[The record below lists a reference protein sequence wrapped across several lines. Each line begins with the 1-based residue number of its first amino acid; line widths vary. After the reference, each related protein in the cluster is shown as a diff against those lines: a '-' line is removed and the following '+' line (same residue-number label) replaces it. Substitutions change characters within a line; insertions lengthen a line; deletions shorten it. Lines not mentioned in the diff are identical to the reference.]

1 MTKKT
6 ASNKV
11 LWIFAIGQ
19 LGWSILSGI
28 IANWLVFFFQPTS
41 EEIARGQLEYIPQGA
56 FLGLTAIGMITAIGR
71 VFDAVTDPFIAGKS
85 DSLRHKWGR
94 RIPFLRFAAIPFGVV
109 TVLLFISPF
118 STGSKANVAVL
129 FVFAMLFYLCMTCY
143 CTPYNALIPELGS
156 TQNARINLSTF
167 ISVTYFFG
175 TAVAYLVPNIAGF
188 FMKAMTAEETINRFG
203 GSEAMREKIGEE
215 LAGQITSGALI
226 SYSNYSSAYRITI
239 GILAAVAIIAMLVP
253 AFLINE
259 NDYAD
264 TTPSKSTAFSS
275 LISTFKNKEF
285 RTFVFSDIL
294 YWIGL
299 TLFQTGLSFYITVL
313 LGLDSK
319 MTFPLFAVMTAMS
332 LACYPFVNIFSKK
345 MGKKKLTAF
354 AFLFF
359 SVTFLVTSASGII
372 PFPAKAYGVLIA
384 VLAAVPM
391 AILGILPQ
399 AVVADIS
406 EADKIDTG
414 ESRQGMFYAARTFA
428 FKLGQ
433 SVAMLL
439 FTSIALIGKS
449 IPKGETGY
457 GLGYRLTA
465 LIASVLCLLGGVIF
479 LRYNEKK
486 IISKIEEAHSDDKT

>member
-1 MTKKT
+1 MENKKVAT
-6 ASNKV
+6 NKI

-28 IANWLVFFFQPTS
+28 IANWLVFFYQPS
-41 EEIARGQLEYIPQGA
+41 QEELAKGQLLFIPKGT
-56 FLGLTAIGMITAIGR
+56 FIGLTAIGVITAFGR
-71 VFDAVTDPFIAGKS
+71 IFDAVTDPLIAGKS
-85 DSLRHKWGR
+85 DSLKHKLGR
-94 RIPFLRFAAIPFGVV
+94 RIPFMRFAAVPFGAV
-109 TVLLFISPF
+109 TVLMFISPF
-118 STGSKANVAVL
+118 SAGSSGNAVCL
-129 FVFAMLFYLCMTCY
+129 FIFAMMFYFCMTCY

-175 TAVAYLVPNIAGF
+175 TAIAYLVPNIAGMF
-188 FMKAMTAEETINRFG
+188 LESMGYAN
-203 GSEAMREKIGEE
+203 S
-215 LAGQITSGALI
+215 
-226 SYSNYSSAYRITI
+226 YRITI
-239 GILAAVAIIAMLVP
+239 AILAAVAVICMLVP

-259 NDYAD
+259 NEYAD
-264 TTPSKSTAFSS
+264 TTPSKSSAFSS
-275 LISTFKNKEF
+275 LLATFKNKDF
-285 RTFVFSDIL
+285 RVFVCSDIL

-313 LGLDSK
+313 LGLGSG
-319 MTFPLFAVMTAMS
+319 MTFPLFAIMTVVS
-332 LACYPFVNIFSKK
+332 LMFYPVVNILSKK
-345 MGKKKLTAF
+345 LGKKKLIAF

-359 SVTFLVTSASGII
+359 SFAFLVTAAAGLL
-372 PFPAKAYGVLIA
+372 PVPAIAYGVIIA
-384 VLAAVPM
+384 VLAAIPM

-406 EADKIDTG
+406 EADKLDTG

-433 SVAMLL
+433 SLAMLM
-439 FTSIALIGKS
+439 FTSISLINS
-449 IPKGETGY
+449 EIEKGQSGY

-465 LIASVLCLLGGVIF
+465 AIAAVLCLLGGIVF

-486 IISKIEEAHSDDKT
+486 VIDRIGEGQKNA

>member
-1 MTKKT
+1 MEKKIAT
-6 ASNKV
+6 NKI

-19 LGWSILSGI
+19 LGWSTLSGI
-28 IANWLVFFFQPTS
+28 VSNWLVFFFQPS
-41 EEIARGQLEYIPQGA
+41 AEELAKGQLEFIPQGTI
-56 FLGLTAIGMITAIGR
+56 LGLTAIGVITALGR
-71 VFDAVTDPFIAGKS
+71 IFDAVTDPFIAGKS
-85 DSLRHKWGR
+85 DSLKHKLGR
-94 RIPFLRFAAIPFGVV
+94 RIPFLRFAAVPFAAV
-109 TVLLFISPF
+109 TVLLFVSPF
-118 STGSKANVAVL
+118 EAGSKGNIAVL

-143 CTPYNALIPELGS
+143 CTPYNALIPELGR

-175 TAVAYLVPNIAGF
+175 TAIAYLVPNIAGF
-188 FMKAMTAEETINRFG
+188 FMSSLGYANSYRVTI
-203 GSEAMREKIGEE
+203 A
-215 LAGQITSGALI
+215 
-226 SYSNYSSAYRITI
+226 
-239 GILAAVAIIAMLVP
+239 ILAAFAAAAMLIP

-259 NDYAD
+259 NEYAD
-264 TTPSKSTAFSS
+264 TTPSTTDTFSS
-275 LISTFKNKEF
+275 LAATFRNKNF
-285 RTFVFSDIL
+285 RTFVCSDIL

-313 LGLDSK
+313 LGLDSG
-319 MTFPLFAVMTAMS
+319 MTFPLFAIMTVMS
-332 LACYPFVNIFSKK
+332 LVCYPVVNVLSKK

-359 SVTFLVTSASGII
+359 ALTFLVTSAAGLLPI
-372 PFPAKAYGVLIA
+372 PSLVYGVIIA

-406 EADKIDTG
+406 EADKAETG

-433 SVAMLL
+433 SIAMLL
-439 FTSIALIGKS
+439 FTSVALIGKDN
-449 IPKGETGY
+449 IKGEAGY

-465 LIASVLCLLGGVIF
+465 IIAAVLCLLGGLIF
-479 LRYNEKK
+479 LKYNEKQV
-486 IISKIEEAHSDDKT
+486 IAKIEEGNKNDEA

>member
-1 MTKKT
+1 MEKRKT

-19 LGWSILSGI
+19 LGWSLLSGI
-28 IANWLVFFFQPTS
+28 IANWLVFFYQPS
-41 EEIARGQLEYIPQGA
+41 QEELTKGQILFIPKGT
-56 FLGLTAIGMITAIGR
+56 FIGLTAIGVITAFGR
-71 VFDAVTDPFIAGKS
+71 IFDAVTDPLIAGKS
-85 DSLRHKWGR
+85 DTLKHKLGR
-94 RIPFLRFAAIPFGVV
+94 RIPFMRFAAIPFGVV
-109 TVLLFISPF
+109 TVLMFISPF
-118 STGSKANVAVL
+118 SPGSKVNAVAL
-129 FVFAMLFYLCMTCY
+129 FIFAMLFYFCMTCY

-175 TAVAYLVPNIAGF
+175 TAIAYLVPNIAGIF
-188 FMKAMTAEETINRFG
+188 LDSMGYANSF
-203 GSEAMREKIGEE
+203 
-215 LAGQITSGALI
+215 
-226 SYSNYSSAYRITI
+226 RITVA
-239 GILAAVAIIAMLVP
+239 ILSAVAVICMLIP

-259 NDYAD
+259 NLYAD
-264 TTPSKSTAFSS
+264 TTPSKSSAFSS
-275 LISTFKNKEF
+275 LLSTFKNKEF

-313 LGLDSK
+313 LGLDSG
-319 MTFPLFAVMTAMS
+319 MTFPLFVTMTVVS
-332 LACYPFVNIFSKK
+332 LLFYPLVNILSKK
-345 MGKKKLTAF
+345 LGKKKLIAF

-359 SVTFLVTSASGII
+359 SFAFLVTSGAGLIDI
-372 PFPAKAYGVLIA
+372 PALAYGFIIA
-384 VLAAVPM
+384 VLAALPM

-406 EADKIDTG
+406 EADKLDTG

-433 SVAMLL
+433 SLAMLI
-439 FTSIALIGKS
+439 FTSMVLINS
-449 IPKGETGY
+449 EVPKGESGY
-457 GLGYRLTA
+457 GLGYRITA
-465 LIASVLCLLGGVIF
+465 VTAAILCLLGGIVF

-486 IISKIEEAHSDDKT
+486 IISRIEEEQKNA